1 MNIKL
6 NKDFLTAYRNDFWK
20 GFSIHELIYVG
31 AGGLCGAASAA
42 LLYFKFHI
50 DVTLSIY
57 IGVPVAFPVILF
69 GFYKY
74 QGYLPVAQ
82 LLKEMLYT
90 YQSRKLSYDSTEEKI
105 KDKVFFIKK
114 ERERGRRN

>member
-1 MNIKL
+1 
-6 NKDFLTAYRNDFWK
+6 
-20 GFSIHELIYVG
+20 
-31 AGGLCGAASAA
+31 
-42 LLYFKFHI
+42 
-50 DVTLSIY
+50 Y

-90 YQSRKLSYDSTEEKI
+90 YQSRKLSYYSTEEKI

>member
-1 MNIKL
+1 MNL
-6 NKDFLTAYRNDFWK
+6 F
-20 GFSIHELIYVG
+20 YVG

-82 LLKEMLYT
+82 LLKRNALYVPE
-90 YQSRKLSYDSTEEKI
+90 QKAVVLFNRRKNK
-105 KDKVFFIKK
+105 
-114 ERERGRRN
+114 R

>member
-6 NKDFLTAYRNDFWK
+6 NKDFLTVYRNDFWK

-74 QGYLPVAQ
+74 QGYLPVAG

-90 YQSRKLSYDSTEEKI
+90 YRSRKLSYSSTEEKI
-105 KDKVFFIKK
+105 RVKSFWIK
-114 ERERGRRN
+114 ERKERRN

>member
-20 GFSIHELIYVG
+20 GFSIYELIYVG

-50 DVTLSIY
+50 VR
-57 IGVPVAFPVILF
+57 FPLISF
-69 GFYKY
+69 TTTFTS
-74 QGYLPVAQ
+74 QG
-82 LLKEMLYT
+82 K
-90 YQSRKLSYDSTEEKI
+90 
-105 KDKVFFIKK
+105 
-114 ERERGRRN
+114 